1 MILDR
6 ARSQRVYIT
15 LLGPRNETLTGQLN
29 MTDFQSMGRTGHQNA
44 LAAKDD
50 DIKHYDSRGAAYYI
64 CVFILVYALAI
75 VMFVASLA
83 KRRRF
88 EQNGDFS
95 RLPKSDILHYYSS
108 EGTAGTAAA
117 AGPLRGEAVGAA
129 ADQKRS
135 SKDATESGIHVGGGS
150 GGQDIWSAA
159 AGRKEAPAQV
169 GSRRRGDATAS
180 TPDELITLVQVLPC
194 GEGGGDDG
202 DEPRLD
208 NYYWTEGR
216 GSDAAAAAAAAAVYP
231 PEPDQKCRWS
241 IGPDGN
247 LFILQVDETDSCTN
261 FRLDDDNCETR
272 IIADRKPPPP
282 PPDARQKH
290 EMHGRRHTNGQH
302 CVASVVDGD
311 PAAAAAAKTRS
322 ISHDNLT
329 SCEPRIVVSSRSPPV
344 EKCTASSRGGGAM
357 ISAMAKCNSASF
369 FQQDTVALAGADNNN
384 YNFDFGNPW
393 GQSNYY
399 PEIQKLLH
407 VTSV

>member
-1 MILDR
+1 MILER

-108 EGTAGTAAA
+108 EGTASTAAA

-159 AGRKEAPAQV
+159 AAGRKEAPAQV

-194 GEGGGDDG
+194 GEGGGDDDG

-216 GSDAAAAAAAAAVYP
+216 GSDAAAAVYP

-261 FRLDDDNCETR
+261 FRLDDENCETR
-272 IIADRKPPPP
+272 IIADRKPPP

-302 CVASVVDGD
+302 CVTSVDGGD
-311 PAAAAAAKTRS
+311 AAAAKTRS

-344 EKCTASSRGGGAM
+344 EKCAASRGGGAT
-357 ISAMAKCNSASF
+357 ISGMAKCNSASF

-384 YNFDFGNPW
+384 YNCDFGNPW

>member
-1 MILDR
+1 MILER

-29 MTDFQSMGRTGHQNA
+29 MTDFQSMGRTGHQGA

-108 EGTAGTAAA
+108 EGTAGAAA
-117 AGPLRGEAVGAA
+117 PLRGEVVGAAAAAA
-129 ADQKRS
+129 ADQKRC
-135 SKDATESGIHVGGGS
+135 SKDATESGIHVGGGGS

-159 AGRKEAPAQV
+159 GRKDAPQQL
-169 GSRRRGDATAS
+169 GSRRRGDADAS

-194 GEGGGDDG
+194 GEGGSGG
-202 DEPRLD
+202 SDEPRLD
-208 NYYWTEGR
+208 NYYWAEGR
-216 GSDAAAAAAAAAVYP
+216 DSDTAAAEYP

-261 FRLDDDNCETR
+261 FRLDDDENCGGDHHQTR
-272 IIADRKPPPP
+272 IIADHKPPP
-282 PPDARQKH
+282 DDRQKKH
-290 EMHGRRHTNGQH
+290 EIIHHRRRHTNGQH
-302 CVASVVDGD
+302 CVASSVDGD
-311 PAAAAAAKTRS
+311 AAKARS

-329 SCEPRIVVSSRSPPV
+329 SSCEQRIVVSSRSPPV
-344 EKCTASSRGGGAM
+344 EKCAAAARGGAA

-369 FQQDTVALAGADNNN
+369 FQQDTAVVLAAASDNNN
-384 YNFDFGNPW
+384 YNCDFGNPW
-393 GQSNYY
+393 GQPNYY